1 MLLEKN
7 FNISKSNTSLKAFLD
22 GVHEFK
28 NNQQDMTAWAAALD
42 LNTWRRLIARGRP
55 WSFCRNFSVNDQT
68 KSAVIWAN
76 LSEVPKIELI
86 CVLLRAL

>member
-42 LNTWRRLIARGRP
+42 LNMEHVDCEGTPVEFLQKLFSERSDKIRSDLGEFIRGTKDRVDMRIA
-55 WSFCRNFSVNDQT
+55 
-68 KSAVIWAN
+68 
-76 LSEVPKIELI
+76 
-86 CVLLRAL
+86 